1 MDVVV
6 VVVVIHDEL
15 ATALHVVDKQVEENS
30 PHFTKHEDEQLLLT
44 QLREH
49 LDCALMKKQQKD
61 LWKNSF

>member
-15 ATALHVVDKQVEENS
+15 ATALHVVDRHVEENS
-30 PHFTKHEDEQLLLT
+30 PHFTKHDDVQLLLT

-61 LWKNSF
+61 L